1 MFRYH
6 AQIDWRSLRDWCE
19 VTGNS
24 LRGFHFLLRVESVL
38 FISVAK
44 IDYYEDPGRRPEI
57 QIGGAWGDSTMLGAI
72 RPGGSLGHQPG
83 RFRCAGSVGRQHG
96 RFRRVS
102 SVGRRLVRFRRGGS
116 VANVHDENLPFQFFK
131 TDFTF
136 SPTIRCFKSELRVI
150 SGCRSE
156 RPPYPRPEDFSIKM

>member
-1 MFRYH
+1 MS
-6 AQIDWRSLRDWCE
+6 RSNQNGLPRMSCCFAPKR
-19 VTGNS
+19 NS
-24 LRGFHFLLRVESVL
+24 LSGH
-38 FISVAK
+38 
-44 IDYYEDPGRRPEI
+44 DPYYQDPGRRPEI

-156 RPPYPRPEDFSIKM
+156 RPPYPRPEDFSIKL

>member
-1 MFRYH
+1 MTMVKKVN
-6 AQIDWRSLRDWCE
+6 DL
-19 VTGNS
+19 
-24 LRGFHFLLRVESVL
+24 SV
-38 FISVAK
+38 
-44 IDYYEDPGRRPEI
+44 YYQDPGRRPEI

-72 RPGGSLGHQPG
+72 RSGGSLGRQPG
-83 RFRCAGSVGRQHG
+83 RFRCEGSVGRQLGRFCPAGSVNCQHG
-96 RFRRVS
+96 RFRRGS

>member
-1 MFRYH
+1 M
-6 AQIDWRSLRDWCE
+6 
-19 VTGNS
+19 
-24 LRGFHFLLRVESVL
+24 
-38 FISVAK
+38 K
-44 IDYYEDPGRRPEI
+44 IGASITKTPAGGRKYKL
-57 QIGGAWGDSTMLGAI
+57 GALGAI
-72 RPGGSLGHQPG
+72 RQCLGRFDLEARLAVSLGVFDVQ
-83 RFRCAGSVGRQHG
+83 AVGRQHG

-156 RPPYPRPEDFSIKM
+156 RPPYPRPEDFSIKL